1 MSVLA
6 AILSVSVFA
15 GGPGLR
21 LLNDD
26 GQPFELRAPAVD
38 LTPRE
43 IVEAASRVRTV
54 QLTQPD
60 EFFEHRSSPRDRGMA
75 LETINAHDNLTTG
88 IILIGG
94 AALLTSIVL
103 DWVHHK

>member
-15 GGPGLR
+15 VGPALR
-21 LLNDD
+21 LLDEE
-26 GQPFELRAPAVD
+26 GRPFQLRAPVVD
-38 LTPRE
+38 LTPAQL
-43 IVEAASRVRTV
+43 VNAAASVRAV

-60 EFFEHRSSPRDRGMA
+60 EFFERRSSPRDRGMA
-75 LETINAHDNLTTG
+75 LETINMHDNLTTG
-88 IILIGG
+88 IILVGG

>member
-1 MSVLA
+1 MAALA
-6 AILSVSVFA
+6 LALTALVGTFHFV
-15 GGPGLR
+15 
-21 LLNDD
+21 DD
-26 GQPFELRAPAVD
+26 EGRAFELRAPVVD
-38 LTPRE
+38 LTPE
-43 IVEAASRVRTV
+43 LVVSAAASVRAV

-60 EFFEHRSSPRDRGMA
+60 DFFEHRSSPRDRGMA

>member
-1 MSVLA
+1 MLA
-6 AILSVSVFA
+6 LALFGS
-15 GGPGLR
+15 PR
-21 LLNDD
+21 LVDD
-26 GQPFELRAPAVD
+26 EGRPFELRAPVVD
-38 LTPRE
+38 LTPE
-43 IVEAASRVRTV
+43 LVVNAAASIRTV

-60 EFFEHRSSPRDRGMA
+60 EFFERRSSPRDRGMA